1 VKSLFLAAVG
11 CTLFL
16 TACGSSGD
24 DPKKAYADLVRSAQ
38 AGDGAYMYEALDQK
52 YQEQVDSMIAMQTS
66 HTETMSPEE
75 KANWE
80 SMKGLKGKEAFAK
93 MVSMNREMM
102 TSSFK
107 GDYEVLAVDS
117 VVVLT
122 VKHEGQSPNL
132 MYMRM
137 EGGKW
142 RVTAAPAP
150 PQPEMPQGHPPMP
163 EGHPEMQSP
172 NESAPQHPAPQQGDS
187 GK

>member
-1 VKSLFLAAVG
+1 VKLLFLAAVG
-11 CTLFL
+11 CSLIV

-38 AGDGAYMYEALDQK
+38 AGDGAYMYEALDHK
-52 YQEQVDSMIAMQTS
+52 YQVQVDSMIAMQTANAAS
-66 HTETMSPEE
+66 MSAEE
-75 KANWE
+75 QAKWD

-93 MVSMNREMM
+93 MVAMNREMM

-142 RVTAAPAP
+142 RVTAAPTP

-163 EGHPEMQSP
+163 EGHPEMQVP
-172 NESAPQHPAPQQGDS
+172 NDSATQPVPPKSDS

>member
-1 VKSLFLAAVG
+1 VKLLFLAAVG
-11 CTLFL
+11 CTFFL
-16 TACGSSGD
+16 TACGSNQD
-24 DPKKAYADLVRSAQ
+24 DPKKAYADLVRAAQ
-38 AGDGAYMYEALDQK
+38 AGDGAYMYDALDHK
-52 YQEQVDSMIAMQTS
+52 YQEQVDSMIIMQTA

-75 KANWE
+75 KVKWD
-80 SMKGLKGKEAFAK
+80 SIKGLKGKEAFAK

-122 VKHEGQSPNL
+122 VKHEGQNANL
-132 MYMRM
+132 MYMRN

-172 NESAPQHPAPQQGDS
+172 NDTAPHSAPQQKDS